1 MNVTFCHRYVLVS
14 AIFACALGVSSGA
27 PATAQQAG
35 GSATVGAAVVS
46 VNGNRPLT
54 VGTLTPGACIHTNR
68 AYAFDR
74 VPAAFRGLQ
83 FTSNQHKNPGT
94 MTVTVKTSG
103 SVFVCMG
110 EGDPG
115 RPESQP
121 TPKAIKLDQEWTEA
135 GHLTTII
142 GGRSYDWT
150 VHRLEVLEGT
160 VITVP
165 PGNRWGTVLLAG
177 KVEGLP
183 PQPASLTPPVTPANA
198 IAGEFDLIAK
208 DIRDHVGWDNARLAR
223 EALRRDA
230 LILETD
236 KTPVDVILRRT
247 SALLAFLEIQAGA
260 PGLTGEREA
269 LDALRKQKAPGL
281 DDKAQRRLFADIARL
296 RRTIAFKNPLL
307 DFDRILFLKHHKSTF
322 NHMCDQYYGFNA
334 RAGGGVFVLEQPFG
348 EQPTVRDLLA
358 QTPVENGRLEGRK
371 LEGGSFISLELP
383 YDAGTVFFAW
393 TEGARTPQKWTP
405 ESTFHVFSALAD
417 GSRLRQLTDG
427 PWNDFDPCLLPNG
440 RLAFVSERCGGFL
453 RCGRHCPTYTLY
465 GMEADGSDIIRLSF
479 HETHEWHP
487 SVDNDGMLVYTR
499 WDYVDRDSDIAH
511 HPWFCFPD
519 GRDPRSLHGN
529 YPTKRELRPWME
541 LAVRA
546 IPATRRFVATAAA
559 HHGQNYGSLVVID
572 QSLEDDRAC
581 SQVRRLTPEVAF
593 PESERAPAVPHPKGT
608 HSPRLEVYGT
618 AWPLSEDFY
627 LCVYDPGQKNYGIYL
642 LDSFGNKELLYR
654 DSAISCLDPIPLR
667 PRPRPPVIPARTTQ
681 TAASATTDEAPA
693 TVTVMNVYESDLPWP
708 DGLEIKALRIVSLFP
723 KATPPPDKPRIGHA
737 AQSLARGVFGTVP
750 VESDGSA
757 HFEAPVGVPL
767 YFQALDAQGMAVQT
781 MRSVTY
787 LHPGEQLTCLGC
799 HERKRKTPTPAKSV
813 PAVALSRGPSVIE
826 PEAEGT
832 YPLTFPRLVQP
843 VLDRKCGACHQK
855 EPKAPSLSGNRF
867 GAYGWSEAFH
877 ALQRLAW
884 GKSGG
889 NGALNRNG
897 RSYSVPG
904 EDGARV
910 SKLYRMLADGHH
922 DVSLAPNEMR
932 RITLWL
938 DCNSNFYGA
947 YFQTEQQA
955 RGDVVEPKLGLPFG
969 ADFASLVR

>member
-1 MNVTFCHRYVLVS
+1 MMSTTLCHRCVSLSAVLV
-14 AIFACALGVSSGA
+14 CALWVGCGP
-27 PATAQQAG
+27 PAVGQQA
-35 GSATVGAAVVS
+35 TTDAVVR
-46 VNGNRPLT
+46 VTGDRPLT
-54 VGTLTPGACIHTNR
+54 VATLTPGACIHTNR

-74 VPAAFRGLQ
+74 VPAELRGLQ
-83 FTSNQHKNPGT
+83 FTSNQHKSPGT
-94 MTVTVKTSG
+94 MIVTVKTSG
-103 SVFVCMG
+103 PVFLCMG

-115 RPESQP
+115 RRDSQP
-121 TPKAIKLDQEWTEA
+121 TPKAIGLDQEWAEA

-142 GGRSYDWT
+142 GGTPYDWT
-150 VHRLEVLEGT
+150 VHRLQLPEGAVL
-160 VITVP
+160 TVP
-165 PGNRWGTVLLAG
+165 PGNRWGTILLAG

-183 PQPASLTPPVTPANA
+183 PQPASVPPPVTSANA
-198 IAGEFDLIAK
+198 IAGEFDLIAR
-208 DIRDHVGWDNARLAR
+208 DIRDHGGWDSARLAR
-223 EALRRDA
+223 EALRQDA
-230 LILETD
+230 LVLETD
-236 KTPVDVILRRT
+236 RTPVDVVLRRT
-247 SALLAFLEIQAGA
+247 GALLAHLETQVDG
-260 PGLTGEREA
+260 PGLASEREA
-269 LDALRKQKAPGL
+269 LDALRRKNAPDL
-281 DDKAQRRLFADIARL
+281 SDRAQRLLFADIASL
-296 RRTIAFKNPLL
+296 RRRIAFKNPLL

-322 NHMCDQYYGFNA
+322 SHMCDQYYGFYS
-334 RAGGGVFVLEQPFG
+334 RAGGGVFMLEGAFG
-348 EQPTVRDLLA
+348 EQPSVRDLLA
-358 QTPVENGRLEGRK
+358 ETPVENGRLAGRR
-371 LEGGSFISLELP
+371 LEGGSFISLELS

-405 ESTFHVFSALAD
+405 ESTFHIFSARAD
-417 GSRLRQLTDG
+417 GSGLRQLTDG
-427 PWNDFDPCLLPNG
+427 PWNEFDPCLLPNG
-440 RLAFVSERCGGFL
+440 RLAFISERCGGFL
-453 RCGRHCPTYTLY
+453 RCGRNCPSYTLH
-465 GMEADGSDIIRLSF
+465 GMAADGSDIIRLSF

-487 SVDNDGMLVYTR
+487 SVDNDGMIVYTR

-529 YPTKRELRPWME
+529 YPVRRELRPWME

-546 IPATRRFVATAAA
+546 IPATRRYVATAAP

-572 QSLEDDRAC
+572 QALEDDRAC
-581 SQVRRLTPEVAF
+581 SQVRRLTPETAF

-608 HSPRLEVYGT
+608 HRPRFEVYGT

-627 LCVYDPGQKNYGIYL
+627 LCVYDPGQRNYGIYL
-642 LDSFGNKELLYR
+642 LDSFGNRELLYR
-654 DSAISCLDPIPLR
+654 DPAISCLDPVPFR
-667 PRPRPPVIPARTTQ
+667 PRPRPPVIPVRTTQ
-681 TAASATTDEAPA
+681 TAASAAADTDPA
-693 TVTVMNVYESDLPWP
+693 TVVVMNVYESDLPWP
-708 DGLEIKALRIVSLFP
+708 ERTEIKALRVVNLFP

-737 AQSLARGVFGTVP
+737 AQSLARGVLGTVP
-750 VESDGSA
+750 VEHDGSA

-767 YFQALDAQGMAVQT
+767 YFQALDAKGMAVQT

-799 HERKRKTPTPAKSV
+799 HERKRRTPTRTKAV
-813 PAVALSRGPSVIE
+813 PAIALTRGPSSME
-826 PEAEGT
+826 PEAEGA

-843 VLDRKCGACHQK
+843 VLDRKCVACHQR
-855 EPKAPSLSGNRF
+855 EPKAPSLSGSRF

-904 EDGARV
+904 DDCARV
-910 SKLYRMLADGHH
+910 SKLYLMLANGHH
-922 DVSLAPNEMR
+922 DVELTPNEMR

-955 RGDVVEPKLGLPFG
+955 RGAVVEPKLGLPLG
-969 ADFASLVR
+969 TDFSSLVR